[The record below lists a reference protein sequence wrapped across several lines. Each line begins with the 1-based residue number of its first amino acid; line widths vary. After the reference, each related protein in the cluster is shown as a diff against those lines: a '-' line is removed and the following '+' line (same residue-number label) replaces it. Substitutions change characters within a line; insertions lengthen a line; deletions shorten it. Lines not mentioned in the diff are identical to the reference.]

1 LAGIEVNKQTKGE
14 LMSIE
19 IKILALLVTLI
30 ATPALAQDYV
40 IKVNGIVCEFCSLG
54 VTKKVSK
61 LPFIDRNRYN
71 KGVKVEIQDQMV
83 TIAVKD
89 AAELDKEALF
99 AAIESGGY
107 DPVDIWL
114 LTPEG
119 ERVDYQP

>member
-1 LAGIEVNKQTKGE
+1 MFNRINL
-14 LMSIE
+14 
-19 IKILALLVTLI
+19 LALLIALI

-54 VTKKVSK
+54 VTKKISK
-61 LPFIDRNRYN
+61 LPFIDHSRYN
-71 KGVKVEIQDQMV
+71 KGVRVEIEDQMV

-89 AAELDKEALF
+89 TAVLDKEALF

-107 DPVDIWL
+107 NPVDIWQ

-119 ERVDYQP
+119 ERVDFQP

>member
-1 LAGIEVNKQTKGE
+1 MADIEVNKQTKGE
-14 LMSIE
+14 MMFNRINL
-19 IKILALLVTLI
+19 LALLLALI

-61 LPFIDRNRYN
+61 LPFIDRDRYN
-71 KGVKVEIQDQMV
+71 KGVKVEIEDQMV

-107 DPVDIWL
+107 NPVDIWL

>member
-1 LAGIEVNKQTKGE
+1 MFNRINV
-14 LMSIE
+14 
-19 IKILALLVTLI
+19 LALLIALI

-54 VTKKVSK
+54 VTKKISK
-61 LPFIDRNRYN
+61 LPFIDHSRYN
-71 KGVKVEIQDQMV
+71 KGVRVEIEDQMV

-89 AAELDKEALF
+89 TAVLDKEALF

-107 DPVDIWL
+107 NPVDIWQ

-119 ERVDYQP
+119 ERVDFQP